1 MQSRPYQEHPASGKW
16 QAMLVVGLG
25 VFMGTLDMSI
35 VNIALPTL
43 VERLDTSFVTIQW
56 VMLGNLLVITSMM
69 LGVARLGDMHG
80 KKKLYTAGLL
90 IFTVGSLLCG
100 LAPNVGWLIGF
111 RIVQG
116 SGMVMLQAL
125 GTAIVVEMF
134 PAHERGRA
142 LGIMSS
148 IVSVGIAVGPA
159 IGGLIIGLIGWRW
172 IFLVNVPVGLITFT
186 LAARLL
192 PSQNPDQTGERFDG
206 SGAFIIALSL
216 VFFALGMTMGQ
227 NRGFDNGL
235 VQLLL
240 IISGIGVAVFV
251 ITEARIRHPMV
262 DLSLFKDAL
271 FSLNLVMGFLAFLVM
286 GGLFI
291 LPFFLQLVKG
301 YPTQQIGLMMMVLP
315 VAMGITSPLSGDL
328 ADRYGTRVISIIGL
342 VIVAVGCLTLSTLHT
357 GISVLGYILRMA
369 PLGIG
374 IGIFMSPN
382 NSAIMGAVPQHRLGV
397 ASGLLALSRNLGSS
411 AGLPLAGAIFNALVL
426 ATAEIPALSS
436 VTDAPAEALVR
447 GVNGTYRVAAYVM
460 IVAIFLSFIALWL
473 DRRRSRDV

>member
-1 MQSRPYQEHPASGKW
+1 
-16 QAMLVVGLG
+16 MLVIGLG

-35 VNIALPTL
+35 VSIALPTL

-111 RIVQG
+111 RVVQG
-116 SGMVMLQAL
+116 CGMVMLQAL
-125 GTAIVVEMF
+125 GTAIVVEIF
-134 PAHERGRA
+134 PEEERGRA

-159 IGGLIIGLIGWRW
+159 IGGIIIGLIDWRW

-186 LAARLL
+186 LAVRLL
-192 PSQNPDQTGERFDG
+192 PSRNPDQTGERFDG
-206 SGAFIIALSL
+206 SGAFIITLSL
-216 VFFALGMTMGQ
+216 VCFALGMTMGQ
-227 NRGFDNGL
+227 NRGFDDGL
-235 VQLLL
+235 VQFLL
-240 IISGIGVAVFV
+240 IISGIGVVVFV

-262 DLSLFKDAL
+262 DLSLFRDPL
-271 FSLNLVMGFLAFLVM
+271 FSVNLVMGFLSFLVM

-301 YPTQQIGLMMMVLP
+301 YPTHQIGLMMMVLP

-328 ADRYGTRVISIIGL
+328 ADRYGTRVISIVGL
-342 VIVAVGCLTLSTLHT
+342 VLVAAGFLTLSTLRAET
-357 GISVLGYILRMA
+357 SVLGFILRMA

-374 IGIFMSPN
+374 MGVFQSPN
-382 NSAIMGAVPQHRLGV
+382 NSAIMGAVPQYRLGV
-397 ASGLLALSRNLGSS
+397 ASGLLALSRNLGNS
-411 AGLPLAGAIFNALVL
+411 AGLPLAGAVFNSIVL
-426 ATAEIPALSS
+426 STAGIPAQSN

-447 GVNGTYRVAAYVM
+447 GVSGTYRVAVYVM
-460 IVAIFLSFIALWL
+460 FAAVFLSFIALWL
-473 DRRRSRDV
+473 DRRRRKDA